1 MLHRGASL
9 QALMLAGR
17 GPAERG
23 SMNDSVPSREEMCIR
38 DRRREYPAV
47 PVPPQYGRFRDGA
60 QRQYRQFGPAAHLP
74 RKQGQPV
81 PVHLRQRDSGPPHQE
96 GDPFPRPAAHPC
108 DRRCAEHDRGRLRL
122 PHHDGQPHLRLPR
135 QVRPP
140 AAVDRPAGRR
150 LGRVERDVRLRRAG
164 RGVRA
169 RRQSR
174 RDRDDRPAGV
184 AELRFLDVQ
193 ALRNVLDGVYLLRPS
208 GQRHRGL
215 QDVYKRQGSIPSVP
229 VRASTRSVRRCSA
242 RRRSAATPAPR
253 S

>member
-1 MLHRGASL
+1 MELVRDRELHEECGVFGVFGVPNAASLTYYGLHALQHRGQEGAGIVSADDGVFRRIKGDGGVRRGEARHAARRHGDRPC
-9 QALMLAGR
+9 ALYDGR
-17 GPAERG
+17 R
-23 SMNDSVPSREEMCIR
+23 R
-38 DRRREYPAV
+38 RRREYPAV

-150 LGRVERDVRLRRAG
+150 LGRAPSTCW
-164 RGVRA
+164 A
-169 RRQSR
+169 RSSC
-174 RDRDDRPAGV
+174 AT
-184 AELRFLDVQ
+184 
-193 ALRNVLDGVYLLRPS
+193 
-208 GQRHRGL
+208 
-215 QDVYKRQGSIPSVP
+215 SIP
-229 VRASTRSVRRCSA
+229 ARS
-242 RRRSAATPAPR
+242 
-253 S
+253 